1 MATTNKKYLDLAG
14 LQHLLD
20 KLNAE
25 NRIIQH
31 ATNKSKAEGAYKF
44 AVDANGHVTAGSQLA
59 VGDITNAAAKS
70 DIKNS
75 TIKLS
80 INGVEKSFTT
90 NQATG
95 ATLAWTLNDLGLTN
109 ALHFRGVVTTLPT
122 DLTGYAEGDVVLL
135 GNKEYVLALNGTS
148 GAKKWNELGDAESH
162 ALKSVKV
169 EGDGTFITG
178 SGTLA
183 SDIKLSHATYNSA
196 KANGA
201 YKITIDNAGHIS
213 AAEALSIKSNGDHTH
228 TTTVKIPGSTYVG
241 SVGSTSQ
248 KLSIAKTAGT
258 TQSVV
263 TSYPG
268 QTSKLA
274 TTSVIGVGS
283 TTTTASKAT
292 AGTAVT
298 YGTADVGAQTTGL
311 AVRGAQ
317 INYGTADK
325 ASSATTVMT
334 GFQGTGS
341 AYTASYSDEDE
352 CLTLTALTPTTKGIY
367 EAVTCDSTRT
377 TYGCTADQKTVTS
390 ATAADTTRKITPWSF
405 TDVTVPIK
413 NTNAT
418 TVATGSLDANG
429 AGQSV
434 MTGLGTANTATVIKT
449 ESTYKAAL
457 GTTGD
462 VDVLTA
468 ITPTQVAEKTITASV
483 QTTGSHTHDFN

>member
-25 NRIIQH
+25 NRIIKH
-31 ATNKSKAEGAYKF
+31 ATNKAKAEGAYKIT
-44 AVDANGHVTAGSQLA
+44 VDANGHVTAGNKLT
-59 VGDITNAAAKS
+59 VTDITNAAAKA

-95 ATLAWTLNDLGLTN
+95 DTLAWTLSDLGLTN

-183 SDIKLSHATYNSA
+183 SDIKLSHKTYNDA
-196 KANGA
+196 KVLGP
-201 YKITIDNAGHIS
+201 YKIAIDNAGHIS
-213 AAEALSIKSNGDHTH
+213 DSEALTIKSNGSHNHTASV
-228 TTTVKIPGSTYVG
+228 TVPASTYVG
-241 SVGSTSQ
+241 TVSPTTQ

-274 TTSVIGVGS
+274 TTSVIGVSS

-292 AGTAVT
+292 AQTAVK
-298 YGTADVGAQTTGL
+298 YGTADVGETTTGL

-334 GFQGTGS
+334 GFQGTSS
-341 AYTASYSDEDE
+341 AYTASYSDDDE
-352 CLTLTALTPTTKGIY
+352 CLTLTALTPATKGIY
-367 EAVTCDSTRT
+367 EAVTCDASRT
-377 TYGCTADQKTVTS
+377 TYGCTADQKSVVS
-390 ATAADTTRKITPWSF
+390 AKDCPTTRTITPWTF
-405 TDVTVPIK
+405 ADVVVPVK
-413 NTNAT
+413 NGSAT

-429 AGQSV
+429 GGQAV

-449 ESTYKAAL
+449 ESTYNAAI

-462 VDVLTA
+462 VDVVTA
-468 ITPTQVAEKTITASV
+468 VSSSKVAAKNLSV
-483 QTTGSHTHDFN
+483 SVESAGAHAHDFD